1 MNERNQDLMIG
12 GVKHWTCK
20 KARMNSA
27 VVITHENMIYL
38 KEVDARDARSIRPSF
53 GVGLLC

>member
-1 MNERNQDLMIG
+1 MIG